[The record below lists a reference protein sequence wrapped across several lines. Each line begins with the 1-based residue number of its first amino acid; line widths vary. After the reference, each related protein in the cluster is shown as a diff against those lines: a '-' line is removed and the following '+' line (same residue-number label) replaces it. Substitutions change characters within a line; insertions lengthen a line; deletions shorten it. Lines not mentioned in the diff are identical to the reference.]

1 MQPVPQQ
8 KMDVRAAPVTHDES
22 RSQQRAA
29 LIAEAWRL
37 LDATLDYEQVLS
49 GLAALSVSYLADYA
63 IVDLAQSGAFSRAS
77 VAHADPDKRTLVER
91 LAGFAPDPTKGVGVA
106 AVLRQ
111 GSPLLTKE
119 VNPDDLPR
127 AARSP
132 EHLEVLQ
139 ALNPRSSLML
149 PLVFRGEPL
158 GVLTLAFTDS
168 GRRYTEDDLEVVAE
182 LARVA
187 SVAIQNA
194 LLLRKER
201 RARLLADRLQAVT
214 DALSAAMSLSE
225 VAHSMVQQ
233 GCETLDALTGAI
245 WLLSPDSAHLELI
258 EQRGFSGNSAKEFQ
272 RVRLEEPSL
281 TNDVVRTGE
290 AIYIPTLA
298 EYKARYPAVA
308 ERLRRYPIPEM
319 AIAALPLMGGGACR
333 GVLVFSFR
341 DATGIEPD
349 GRALL
354 VGIAKQG
361 SLALE
366 RAQLFADLDAQRRR
380 LHDLLMQAPALTF
393 ILRGPDHLIELANPL
408 FCRLVRKT
416 DLAGKTV
423 REALPEYIDQYLPL
437 WNRVLQTGEPY
448 LGREVAT
455 RIAQDNGVEEE
466 RFFNF
471 VLSPVRDGSGA
482 VVGIENFGFE
492 VTEQVLARRRIEESE
507 ARYRHIF
514 QNAGIA
520 IFEVDLTG
528 LMAALERLRLAGVSS
543 LRAYCAEHPELI
555 EQAASLI
562 HRLNANEAALQLL
575 GARSVD
581 ELLPRLS
588 STFVPQ
594 ASDVFLGLLDA
605 LWERRTFFSSEAA
618 LRRMDGSRV
627 DVVVT
632 LTWPAPDQVQ
642 QVLAT
647 VVDISERKR
656 TSEERERIL
665 EELSKAVRLR
675 DEFLSVAS
683 HELKTPLTP
692 LLLKLQALSREA
704 QKQADS
710 PFAQRVLR
718 ELELGRKQVAKLSE
732 LIGDLLDVSRISNG
746 RLTLHPEEFD
756 MAQLLREVTGRF
768 EQEAQRAGSAFTLV
782 AGEPSVGRWDRMR
795 VEQVVTNLLSNAF
808 KYGASKPVE
817 ISLEEAGPRTRIVV
831 RDHGI
836 GIAEDVLPRLFMKFE
851 RGVSGRNY
859 GGLGLGLY
867 VSKQIVEAMGGTI
880 SVTSKLN
887 EGSVFTVELPR

>member
-1 MQPVPQQ
+1 
-8 KMDVRAAPVTHDES
+8 MDVRAARVTYEES

-29 LIAEAWRL
+29 LITEAWRL

-49 GLAALSVSYLADYA
+49 GLAELCVSYLADYA

-77 VAHADPDKRTLVER
+77 VAHANPDKRTLVER

-111 GSPLLTKE
+111 GSPLLAKE
-119 VNPDDLPR
+119 VNPDDLLR

-132 EHLEVLQ
+132 EHLETLQ

-168 GRRYTEDDLEVVAE
+168 GRRYAEDDLEVVGE

-187 SVAIQNA
+187 SIAIQNA

-201 RARLLADRLQAVT
+201 RARLLADQLQAVT
-214 DALSAAMSLSE
+214 DALSAAMTSAE
-225 VAHSMVQQ
+225 VTRRMVMQ
-233 GCETLDALTGAI
+233 GCETLGALTGAI
-245 WLLSPDSAHLELI
+245 WLMSSDGEHLALAEQHGISGSA
-258 EQRGFSGNSAKEFQ
+258 AKEIQ
-272 RVRLEEPSL
+272 QVRLDEHSL
-281 TNDVVRTGE
+281 TNDVIRTGE

-298 EYKARYPAVA
+298 EYKARYPALA
-308 ERLRRYPIPEM
+308 EKLRRHPIPEM

-333 GVLVFSFR
+333 GVLVFTFR
-341 DATGIEPD
+341 DATAIEPD

-366 RAQLFADLDAQRRR
+366 RAQLFADLDAERSR

-393 ILRGPDHLIELANPL
+393 ILRGPEHVIELANPL

-416 DLAGKTV
+416 GLVGKTV
-423 REALPEYIDQYLPL
+423 REALPEYTGQYLHL
-437 WNRVLQTGEPY
+437 WDRVLQTGEPH

-455 RIAQDNGVEEE
+455 RIPQDNGVEEE

-471 VLSPVRDGSGA
+471 VLSPIRDGSGA
-482 VVGIENFGFE
+482 VVGIANFGFE

-514 QNAGIA
+514 QNAGVS
-520 IFEVDLTG
+520 IFELDLTG
-528 LMAALERLRLAGVSS
+528 LMAALERLRRTGVSS
-543 LRAYCAEHPELI
+543 LRVYCAEHPEFI
-555 EQAASLI
+555 EQSVSLI
-562 HRLNANEAALQLL
+562 HRLSANEAALQLL
-575 GARSVD
+575 GTRSVD

-588 STFVPQ
+588 SIFVPQ
-594 ASDVFLGLLDA
+594 ASDVFLGMLEA
-605 LWERRTFFSSEAA
+605 LWERRTFFSSEAS

-627 DVVVT
+627 DVIVT

-656 TSEERERIL
+656 ASEERERIL
-665 EELSKAVRLR
+665 DELSKAVRLR

-704 QKQADS
+704 QKQPDS
-710 PFAQRVLR
+710 PFAQRVLK
-718 ELELGRKQVAKLSE
+718 ELELGRRQVAKLSE

-746 RLTLHPEEFD
+746 QLTLHPEEFD
-756 MAQLLREVTGRF
+756 MAQLLREVAGRF
-768 EQEAQRAGSAFTLV
+768 EQEAQRTGSALTLV
-782 AGEPSVGRWDRMR
+782 AAEPSAGRWDRMR
-795 VEQVVTNLLSNAF
+795 AEQVVTNLLSNAL
-808 KYGASKPVE
+808 KYGASKPIEVR
-817 ISLEEAGPRTRIVV
+817 LEEAGPCVRIVV

-836 GIAEDVLPRLFMKFE
+836 GIAEDVLPRLFTKFE

-880 SVTSKLN
+880 SVTSKLD